1 MTQILSKMLKIS
13 YGFNGIE
20 FEIILVEIKVET
32 KRLAY
37 QYPSGALIE

>member
-1 MTQILSKMLKIS
+1 MQDRTIITDSLRVNS
-13 YGFNGIE
+13 IE

-32 KRLAY
+32 KRHAY